1 MCKNIYILP
10 ILLILMQA
18 CEEPVEI
25 SLPEEEMQLVVQAE
39 LSPDKGIVLSLTKS
53 MSGINIGEPQPVE
66 EATIKISEN
75 GSEFINEQTS
85 SINIQPLYANLSEGN
100 NYGLIVDVPGFEK
113 IYAHDRI
120 PANIPFTN
128 FDEVYYHQAEVFFVD
143 EVHHTK
149 TIDFHVHI
157 RFNEP
162 RDIQNFFHL
171 IAKPILQETGP
182 EVFLESTH
190 IRDNDNLLEI
200 QNHYEQGLLF
210 SDLSNTAGT
219 MRLEFF
225 VRTVMDLD
233 VDINDISF
241 EIETR
246 NVSPAYYKYHSSVSS
261 NFSTSNPYADPS
273 VLESNIKNGLGA
285 FVAYNPTIIRT
296 R

>member
-1 MCKNIYILP
+1 MCKKIYILP
-10 ILLILMQA
+10 ILFILMQA

-25 SLPEEEMQLVVQAE
+25 DLPKEEMQLVVQAE

-53 MSGINIGEPQPVE
+53 MSGINISEPKPVD
-66 EATIKISEN
+66 EAVVKISEN
-75 GSEFINEQTS
+75 GSEYINEQTS

-100 NYGLIVDVPGFEK
+100 KYGLVVEVPGFEK
-113 IYAHDRI
+113 VYAHDKI
-120 PANIPFTN
+120 PAQIPFSN
-128 FDEVYYHQAEVFFVD
+128 FDELYYHQADVYFVD
-143 EVHHTK
+143 EERHTK

-162 RDIQNFFHL
+162 REIQNFFHL
-171 IAKPILQETGP
+171 IAKPILQEGNT
-182 EVFLESTH
+182 EVFLDSRH

-225 VRTVMDLD
+225 VRTEMDLD
-233 VDINDISF
+233 VDLNNISF

-246 NVSPAYYKYHSSVSS
+246 NVSPAYYNYHSSVSS
-261 NFSTSNPYADPS
+261 NFSSSNPYADPS